1 MKKNDA
7 IRNDSINSNK
17 KQMVVGTFIILT
29 LLLLTIIILFSQREL
44 DDGVIK
50 IGYSAD
56 TLVIERWKRDQEL
69 FKAKAEAEGVE
80 VIYYNANENNDMQV
94 KQIESLIKEKVDV
107 LVVIPYDKDGISA
120 VINEAIEKGIK
131 VIAYDRL
138 INDAPVDLYLSFDN
152 LKVGQLM
159 AIDLLEVSPKGNY
172 IIINGSPDDNNS
184 SMFNEGYKSVLKPY
198 IESGAIKIVK
208 EVWADD
214 WREAPAYDAVIE
226 VINSGI
232 EIHGIIGANDHLA
245 DAAIRA
251 LSENGLAGQVPV
263 AGHDADI
270 SACQR
275 IVEGTQ
281 QVTIYKPIKNLA
293 ESAVEYAIK
302 LALDEEILTSDMI
315 FNGFDVPYIKLDV
328 IPVTRDNLMD
338 TVIKDGFHKREDIY
352 RD

>member
-1 MKKNDA
+1 M
-7 IRNDSINSNK
+7 NK
-17 KQMVVGTFIILT
+17 KVIIEDDAVKSNRKHMIIGACSVVGLFII
-29 LLLLTIIILFSQREL
+29 TIFILMNQNVK

-69 FKAKAEAEGVE
+69 FKLKAESENIE
-80 VIYYNANENNDMQV
+80 VIYHNANESNDMQV
-94 KQIESLIKEKVDV
+94 KQIESLIADGVDV
-107 LVVIPYDKDGISA
+107 LVIIPYDKDGISQ
-120 VINEAIEKGIK
+120 VVNKAIEKGIK

-138 INDAPVDLYLSFDN
+138 INNAPVDVYLSFDN
-152 LKVGQLM
+152 LKVGELM
-159 AIDLLEVSPKGNY
+159 AEAVTEKVARGNY

-184 SMFNEGYKSVLKPY
+184 SMFNSGYMSVLQPL
-198 IESGAIKIVK
+198 IDTGDIKVVK

-214 WREAPAYDAVIE
+214 WREAPAYASVIE
-226 VINSGI
+226 TINAGVKI
-232 EIHGIIGANDHLA
+232 DGIIGANDHLA

-251 LSENGLAGQVPV
+251 LSENGLAGQVVV
-263 AGHDADI
+263 AGHDADV

-281 QVTIYKPIKNLA
+281 YVTIYKPIKSLA
-293 ESAVEYAIK
+293 ESAVDYAIK
-302 LALDEEILTSDMI
+302 LASDQVI
-315 FNGFDVPYIKLDV
+315 ATDDTINNGYDIPYVKLDV
-328 IPVTRDNLMD
+328 IAVTKENMLT